1 VKKILVILAHPNPTS
16 FNAALAK
23 EYADAAQLAGNQ
35 VTVLSLIDLQ
45 FDPILRMGYA
55 QEQALEPD
63 LLAAQAAIIQA
74 DHLVFIYPSWWGSV
88 PALLK
93 GFIDRAFL
101 PGFAFKYKKDSP
113 WWDRLLAGRTAH
125 LIVTMDTP
133 GWYNWFMYGN
143 SNIKAMKAATLQF
156 CGVRKVKVSTFTGIR
171 NSTPDQRAH
180 WLSKVTILGQVG
192 A

>member
-1 VKKILVILAHPNPTS
+1 MKKILVILGHPNPS
-16 FNAALAK
+16 AFNAALAK
-23 EYADAAQLAGNQ
+23 EYAAAAQSAGHQ
-35 VTVLSLIDLQ
+35 VEVLSLVDLQ

-55 QEQALEPD
+55 QAQALEPD
-63 LLAAQAAIIQA
+63 LLAAQSAIMQA
-74 DHLVFIYPSWWGSV
+74 DHLVFVYPSWWGSV

-133 GWYNWFMYGN
+133 GWYNWLMYGN

-156 CGVRKVKVSTFTGIR
+156 CGVSKVKVTTFTGIR
-171 NSTPDQRAH
+171 TSTPDQRAH
-180 WLSKVTILGQVG
+180 WLGKVGRLGRDG
-192 A
+192 M